1 MTGWCDFLCDFPD
14 DGGATLDRVLDEM
27 AAGSRFN
34 LVHSPLPYFRV
45 RLASPGAAIALA
57 VTVSGVV
64 QIEGIT
70 DEMEVLVPWSARL
83 CCERQIADLNHGPAR
98 WTRLERIEARGYAW
112 TEFQRSWT
120 RYRRQKRQ

>member
-1 MTGWCDFLCDFPD
+1 MTDWCDYLCDFPD

-27 AAGSRFN
+27 AAGSSSN

-57 VTVSGVV
+57 ITVCGVV

-70 DEMEVLVPWSARL
+70 DIFEVLVPWSARL
-83 CCERQIADLNHGPAR
+83 CCEQQIADLTHGPAR
-98 WTRLERIEARGYAW
+98 WTRLERIEARGDGW
-112 TEFQRSWT
+112 TEFQRSWLS
-120 RYRRQKRQ
+120 Q

>member
-14 DGGATLDRVLDEM
+14 DGGTTLDRVLDDM
-27 AAGSRFN
+27 AAGSRFG

-57 VTVSGVV
+57 ITVSGVV

-70 DEMEVLVPWSARL
+70 ADVEVLVPWSARAL
-83 CCERQIADLNHGPAR
+83 CEQQIAGLNHGPAR
-98 WTRLERIEARGYAW
+98 WTRLERIEAREDSW
-112 TEFQRSWT
+112 TEFQRRWAS
-120 RYRRQKRQ
+120 YRCQ

>member
-1 MTGWCDFLCDFPD
+1 MSGWCDYLCDFPD

-27 AAGSRFN
+27 AAGSSYN

-57 VTVSGVV
+57 ITVCGVV

-70 DEMEVLVPWSARL
+70 DDLEVLVPLAARPL
-83 CCERQIADLNHGPAR
+83 CEQQIADLNHGPAR
-98 WTRLERIEARGYAW
+98 WTRLERIEARGDAW

-120 RYRRQKRQ
+120 SYRRQWRQ